1 MTRSSHYYLYQND
14 LRDMPTH
21 IIASESWHDY
31 VDLTYFRD
39 IWAPV
44 FVSEN
49 HESLVFKQSLDIDF
63 ICRQFDLLTI

>member
-1 MTRSSHYYLYQND
+1 MIDIQPYLYNNNF
-14 LRDMPTH
+14 RDMSTH
-21 IIASESWHDY
+21 LDHFESWHDY

-39 IWAPV
+39 IRAPV

-49 HESLVFKQSLDIDF
+49 DESIVFKESLDIDF